1 MGKMIQLAAKDGHKL
16 GAYVAEPAG
25 KPRGAMV
32 VLQEIFGVNRHIRA
46 VADRF
51 AGEGYYVVAPALFD
65 RLQEGIELGYGPE
78 DVAEGRD
85 LRAKIELDKT
95 LLDVQAAIDEARRHG
110 KVAVVGYC
118 WGGSLA
124 YLAATRLEGL
134 DCAVGYYGGM
144 IAEHRNEKV
153 RVPTILHFGDSDA
166 SIPMSDVEKIRE
178 AHPDIPIYVYSAGHG
193 FSCDDRASFEPKSHQ
208 LALERTLKFI
218 AEKVG

>member
-1 MGKMIQLAAKDGHKL
+1 MGKMIELAAKDGHKL
-16 GAYVAEPAG
+16 GAYVAGPAG
-25 KPRGAMV
+25 KPRGAVV

-51 AGEGYYVVAPALFD
+51 AGEGYHAVAPALFD
-65 RLQEGIELGYGPE
+65 RLQEGIELGYGP
-78 DVAEGRD
+78 DDIAEGRD
-85 LRAKIELDKT
+85 LRAKIGLEDT

-110 KVAVVGYC
+110 EVAVVGYC

-134 DCAVGYYGGM
+134 ACAVGYYGGM
-144 IAEHRNEKV
+144 IAEHRNEMV

-166 SIPMSDVEKIRE
+166 SIPMSDVEKIRA
-178 AHPDIPIYVYSAGHG
+178 AHPDMSIFVYSAGHG
-193 FSCDDRASFEPKSHQ
+193 FSCDERASFEPKSHQ

>member
-1 MGKMIQLAAKDGHKL
+1 MGKMIVLAAKDGHKL

-134 DCAVGYYGGM
+134 ACAVGYYGGM

-153 RVPTILHFGDSDA
+153 RVPTILHFGDADA

-178 AHPDIPIYVYSAGHG
+178 AHPDMSIFVYSAGHG
-193 FSCDDRASFEPKSHQ
+193 FSCDERASFEPKSHE

>member
-51 AGEGYYVVAPALFD
+51 AGEGYCVVAPALFD
-65 RLQEGIELGYGPE
+65 RLQEGIELGYGP
-78 DVAEGRD
+78 DDIAEGRD

-95 LLDVQAAIDEARRHG
+95 LLDVQAAIDEARRYG

-134 DCAVGYYGGM
+134 ACAVGYYGGM

-193 FSCDDRASFEPKSHQ
+193 FSCDERASFEPKSHQ

>member
-1 MGKMIQLAAKDGHKL
+1 
-16 GAYVAEPAG
+16 
-25 KPRGAMV
+25 
-32 VLQEIFGVNRHIRA
+32 
-46 VADRF
+46 
-51 AGEGYYVVAPALFD
+51 
-65 RLQEGIELGYGPE
+65 ELGYGPE

-178 AHPDIPIYVYSAGHG
+178 AHPDIPIYVYS
-193 FSCDDRASFEPKSHQ
+193 
-208 LALERTLKFI
+208 
-218 AEKVG
+218 

>member
-32 VLQEIFGVNRHIRA
+32 VLQEIFGVNHHIRA

-65 RLQEGIELGYGPE
+65 RLQEGIELGYGP
-78 DVAEGRD
+78 DDIAEGRD

-95 LLDVQAAIDEARRHG
+95 LLDVQAAIDEARRYG

-134 DCAVGYYGGM
+134 ACAVGYYGGM

-193 FSCDDRASFEPKSHQ
+193 FSCDERASFEPKSHQ